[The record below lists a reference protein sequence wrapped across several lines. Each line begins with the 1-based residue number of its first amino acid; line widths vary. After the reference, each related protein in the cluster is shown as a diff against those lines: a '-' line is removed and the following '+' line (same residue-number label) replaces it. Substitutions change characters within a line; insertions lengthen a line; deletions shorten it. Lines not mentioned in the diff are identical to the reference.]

1 MGFLTLKLKETFKHS
16 MYKLSNWDFLSFQTI
31 LQRLSCMAKE
41 NGLYLVANLL
51 EKDAS
56 KLNDIKYHNTAIAF
70 DRNGQLV
77 AR

>member
-1 MGFLTLKLKETFKHS
+1 
-16 MYKLSNWDFLSFQTI
+16 
-31 LQRLSCMAKE
+31 MAKE

-56 KLNDIKYHNTAIAF
+56 KLNDLKFHNTAIAF